1 VSATH
6 IAEWVLSGGL
16 LAGIGYAFVRSVVSS
31 GLRGR
36 LRLVALRR
44 APLGRRAATEAAL
57 DDPAF
62 APERIEASVSAILPR
77 LLGDRGRLS
86 GRPRVDI
93 LSVINREGQ
102 DEDRVVVRVRAHVD
116 RGPAVPLA
124 MRHGVIDARWTLVH
138 DGTHWRLAT
147 DSGDPLDPSLLS
159 STLIASPGDDVER
172 LREASLQELTDHPR
186 RGGPGPGELVDADA
200 PPPQQLKDLAVADE
214 RFEPMLIAAA
224 VTHIVEAWE
233 QSSSGSDA
241 PLLAVA
247 TGAGAHALT
256 FPRAGTGRRRVRD
269 ARAER
274 WEVTRLDA
282 AAVPP
287 VVDVRVRVRA
297 ATGIDSDGHV
307 RHLDLVWTLALD
319 ETTHGRPPRWCLTD
333 SADHP

>member
-16 LAGIGYAFVRSVVSS
+16 LAGIGYAFVRSAVSS

-44 APLGRRAATEAAL
+44 APQGRRAATEAAL

-147 DSGDPLDPSLLS
+147 DS
-159 STLIASPGDDVER
+159 
-172 LREASLQELTDHPR
+172 
-186 RGGPGPGELVDADA
+186 
-200 PPPQQLKDLAVADE
+200 
-214 RFEPMLIAAA
+214 
-224 VTHIVEAWE
+224 E
-233 QSSSGSDA
+233 QNSSGSDA

-247 TGAGAHALT
+247 TGKGVHALN
-256 FPRAGTGRRRVRD
+256 FPPHGAGRRRVRD
-269 ARAER
+269 ARVER

-297 ATGIDSDGHV
+297 ATGIDPQEHV

-319 ETTHGRPPRWCLTD
+319 EATHARPPRWRLTD
-333 SADHP
+333 SADQT